1 MTTKALGC
9 EARLLGATD
18 DAGDLVAGEDVGQV
32 LDRGFGRWAKNLHP
46 WQRFTQYMLALA
58 ADAVALDLDQAP

>member
-18 DAGDLVAGEDVGQV
+18 DAGDLVAGQDVRQV
-32 LDRGFGRWAKNLHP
+32 FDDGRPQHLQP
-46 WQRFTQYMLALA
+46 WQGLTEHMLVVT
-58 ADAVALDLDQAP
+58 ADAVALDLDQAS